1 MARLGLLA
9 GVGTLPFEFVQTAKK
24 QGHEIVCIAVVPDV
38 DTRLRSYSDEYFEI
52 NVFKLNKILRTFW
65 KANVKEVTMLGKVT
79 KEYLY
84 KRKLV
89 IPDLRTVKLL
99 NKLRKLDFKDDTI
112 MLALVDELEGGG
124 LKVMDQTKYLKPLMP
139 PPQIFTHAMP
149 SEEQMDDI
157 AFGFKTAKLIG
168 QMDIGQTV
176 VVKDKAVMAV
186 EAIEGTDACIRR
198 GGKLAGKGA
207 VVVKVAKPNQ
217 DPRFDVPAV
226 GLDTLNA
233 MIETKCKVL
242 AIEAEKTLFVDR
254 FDVMDKADQH
264 DIVIVSVNQES
275 L

>member
-1 MARLGLLA
+1 MAKLGLLA

-38 DTRLRSYSDEYFEI
+38 DTRLRNYSDEYFEI
-52 NVFKLNKILRTFW
+52 NVFKLNKILKTLCES
-65 KANVKEVTMLGKVT
+65 NVKEVTMLGKVT

-112 MLALVDELEGGG
+112 MLALVDELEGSG

-168 QMDIGQTV
+168 QMDMGQTV

-254 FDVMDKADQH
+254 FDVMDKADEH

>member
-9 GVGTLPFEFVQTAKK
+9 GVGTLPFEFVQMAKK

-38 DTRLRSYSDEYFEI
+38 DTRLRSYSDKYFEI
-52 NVFKLNKILRTFW
+52 NVFKLNKILKTLCE
-65 KANVKEVTMLGKVT
+65 ANVKEVTMLGKVT

-112 MLALVDELEGGG
+112 MLALVDELEGSG

-168 QMDIGQTV
+168 QMDMGQTV

-254 FDVMDKADQH
+254 FDVMDKADEH

>member
-38 DTRLRSYSDEYFEI
+38 DTRLRSYSDKYFEI
-52 NVFKLNKILRTFW
+52 NVFKLNKILKTLCE
-65 KANVKEVTMLGKVT
+65 ANVKEVTMLGKVT

-112 MLALVDELEGGG
+112 MLALVDELEGSG

-168 QMDIGQTV
+168 QMDMGQTV

-254 FDVMDKADQH
+254 FDVMDKADEH

>member
-38 DTRLRSYSDEYFEI
+38 DTRLRSYSDKYFEI
-52 NVFKLNKILRTFW
+52 NVFKLNKILKTLCE
-65 KANVKEVTMLGKVT
+65 ANVKEVTMLGKVT

-112 MLALVDELEGGG
+112 MLALVDELEGSG

-168 QMDIGQTV
+168 QMDMGQTV

-254 FDVMDKADQH
+254 FDVMDKADEH
-264 DIVIVSVNQES
+264 DIVTVSVNQES

>member
-1 MARLGLLA
+1 
-9 GVGTLPFEFVQTAKK
+9 
-24 QGHEIVCIAVVPDV
+24 
-38 DTRLRSYSDEYFEI
+38 
-52 NVFKLNKILRTFW
+52 
-65 KANVKEVTMLGKVT
+65 
-79 KEYLY
+79 
-84 KRKLV
+84 
-89 IPDLRTVKLL
+89 
-99 NKLRKLDFKDDTI
+99 
-112 MLALVDELEGGG
+112 MLALVDELEGSG

-168 QMDIGQTV
+168 QMDMGQTV

-254 FDVMDKADQH
+254 FDVMDKADEH

>member
-9 GVGTLPFEFVQTAKK
+9 GVGTLPFEFVQMAKK

-38 DTRLRSYSDEYFEI
+38 DTRLRSYSDKYFEI
-52 NVFKLNKILRTFW
+52 NVFKLNKILKTLCE
-65 KANVKEVTMLGKVT
+65 ANVKEVTMLGKVT

-112 MLALVDELEGGG
+112 MLALVDELEGSG

-168 QMDIGQTV
+168 QMDMGQTV

-242 AIEAEKTLFVDR
+242 AIEAEKTLFVNR
-254 FDVMDKADQH
+254 FDVMDKADEH

>member
-52 NVFKLNKILRTFW
+52 NVFKLNKILKTLCE
-65 KANVKEVTMLGKVT
+65 ANVKEVTMLGKVT

-89 IPDLRTVKLL
+89 MPDLRTVKLL

-112 MLALVDELEGGG
+112 MLALVDELEGSG

-149 SEEQMDDI
+149 SEEQMEDI

-168 QMDIGQTV
+168 QMDMGQTV

-217 DPRFDVPAV
+217 DPRFDVPAI

-254 FDVMDKADQH
+254 FDVMDKADEH

>member
-38 DTRLRSYSDEYFEI
+38 DTRLRSYSDKYFEI
-52 NVFKLNKILRTFW
+52 NVFKLNKILKTLCE
-65 KANVKEVTMLGKVT
+65 ANVKEVTMLGKVT

-89 IPDLRTVKLL
+89 IPDLRTVKIL

-112 MLALVDELEGGG
+112 MLALVDELEGSG

-168 QMDIGQTV
+168 QMDMGQTV

-254 FDVMDKADQH
+254 FDVMDKADEH

>member
-38 DTRLRSYSDEYFEI
+38 DTRLRSYSDKYFEI
-52 NVFKLNKILRTFW
+52 NVFKLNKILKTLCE
-65 KANVKEVTMLGKVT
+65 ANVKEVTMLGKVT

-112 MLALVDELEGGG
+112 MLALVDELEGSGS
-124 LKVMDQTKYLKPLMP
+124 KVMDQTKYLKPLMP

-168 QMDIGQTV
+168 QMDMGQTV

-254 FDVMDKADQH
+254 FDVMDKADEH

>member
-38 DTRLRSYSDEYFEI
+38 DTRLRSYSDKYFEI
-52 NVFKLNKILRTFW
+52 NVFKLNKILKTLCE
-65 KANVKEVTMLGKVT
+65 ANVKEVTMLGKVT

-112 MLALVDELEGGG
+112 MLALVDELEGSG
-124 LKVMDQTKYLKPLMP
+124 LKVMDQTKYLKSLMP
-139 PPQIFTHAMP
+139 SPQIFTHAMP

-168 QMDIGQTV
+168 QMDMGQTV

-254 FDVMDKADQH
+254 FDVMDKADEH

>member
-24 QGHEIVCIAVVPDV
+24 QGHKIVCIAVVPDV

-52 NVFKLNKILRTFW
+52 NVFKLNKILKTLW
-65 KANVKEVTMLGKVT
+65 EANVKEVTMLGKVT

-89 IPDLRTVKLL
+89 MPDLRTVKLL

>member
-38 DTRLRSYSDEYFEI
+38 DTRLRSYSDKYFEI
-52 NVFKLNKILRTFW
+52 NVFKLNKILKTLCE
-65 KANVKEVTMLGKVT
+65 ANVKEVTMLGKVT

-89 IPDLRTVKLL
+89 IPDLRTVKIL

-112 MLALVDELEGGG
+112 MLALVDELEGSG

-168 QMDIGQTV
+168 QMDMGQTV

-198 GGKLAGKGA
+198 GGKLAGEGA

-254 FDVMDKADQH
+254 FDVMDKADEH

>member
-38 DTRLRSYSDEYFEI
+38 DTRLRSYSDKYFEI
-52 NVFKLNKILRTFW
+52 NVFKLNKILKTLCE
-65 KANVKEVTMLGKVT
+65 ANVKEVTMLGKVT

-112 MLALVDELEGGG
+112 MLALVDELEGSG

-168 QMDIGQTV
+168 QMDMGQTV

-217 DPRFDVPAV
+217 DSRFDVPAV

-254 FDVMDKADQH
+254 FDVMDKADEH

>member
-52 NVFKLNKILRTFW
+52 NVFKLNKILKTLCE
-65 KANVKEVTMLGKVT
+65 ANVKEVTMLGKVT

-112 MLALVDELEGGG
+112 MLALVDELEGSG

-168 QMDIGQTV
+168 QMDMGQTV

-254 FDVMDKADQH
+254 FDVMDKADEH

>member
-38 DTRLRSYSDEYFEI
+38 DTRLRSYSDKYFEI
-52 NVFKLNKILRTFW
+52 NVFKLNKILKTLCE
-65 KANVKEVTMLGKVT
+65 ANVKEVTMLGKVT

-112 MLALVDELEGGG
+112 MLALVDELEGSG

-168 QMDIGQTV
+168 QMDMGQTV

-242 AIEAEKTLFVDR
+242 AIEAEKNIICR
-254 FDVMDKADQH
+254 Q
-264 DIVIVSVNQES
+264 I
-275 L
+275 

>member
-38 DTRLRSYSDEYFEI
+38 DTRLRSYSDKYFEI
-52 NVFKLNKILRTFW
+52 NVFKLNKILKTLCE
-65 KANVKEVTMLGKVT
+65 ANVKEVTMLGKVT

-84 KRKLV
+84 KRKFV

-112 MLALVDELEGGG
+112 MLALVDELEGSG

-168 QMDIGQTV
+168 QMDMGQTV

-254 FDVMDKADQH
+254 FDVMDKADEH

>member
-38 DTRLRSYSDEYFEI
+38 DTRLRSYSDKYFEI

-112 MLALVDELEGGG
+112 MLALVDELEGSG

-168 QMDIGQTV
+168 QMDMGQTV

-254 FDVMDKADQH
+254 FDVMDKADEH

>member
-1 MARLGLLA
+1 MARLGLSA
-9 GVGTLPFEFVQTAKK
+9 GVGTVPFEFVQTAKK

-38 DTRLRSYSDEYFEI
+38 DTRLRSYSDKYFEI
-52 NVFKLNKILRTFW
+52 NVFKLNKILKTLCE
-65 KANVKEVTMLGKVT
+65 ANVKEVTMLGKVT

-112 MLALVDELEGGG
+112 MLALVDELEGSG

-168 QMDIGQTV
+168 QMDMGQTV

-254 FDVMDKADQH
+254 FDVMDKADEH

>member
-38 DTRLRSYSDEYFEI
+38 DTRLRSYSDKYFEI
-52 NVFKLNKILRTFW
+52 NVFKLNKILKTLCE
-65 KANVKEVTMLGKVT
+65 ANVKEVTMLGKVT

-112 MLALVDELEGGG
+112 MLAFVDELEGSG

-168 QMDIGQTV
+168 QMDMGQTV

-254 FDVMDKADQH
+254 FDVMDKADEH

>member
-1 MARLGLLA
+1 MAKLGLLA

-38 DTRLRSYSDEYFEI
+38 DTRLRSYSDKYFEI
-52 NVFKLNKILRTFW
+52 NVFKLNKILKTLCES
-65 KANVKEVTMLGKVT
+65 NVKEVTMLGKVT

-112 MLALVDELEGGG
+112 MLALVDELEGSG

-168 QMDIGQTV
+168 QMDMGQTV

-254 FDVMDKADQH
+254 FDVMDKADEH

>member
-38 DTRLRSYSDEYFEI
+38 DTRLKSYSDKYFEI
-52 NVFKLNKILRTFW
+52 NVFKLNKILKTLCE
-65 KANVKEVTMLGKVT
+65 ANVKEVTMLGKVT

-112 MLALVDELEGGG
+112 MLALVDELEGSG

-139 PPQIFTHAMP
+139 TPQIFTHAMP

-168 QMDIGQTV
+168 QMDMGQTV

-254 FDVMDKADQH
+254 FDVMDKADEH

>member
-38 DTRLRSYSDEYFEI
+38 DTRLRSYSDKYFEI
-52 NVFKLNKILRTFW
+52 NVFKLNKILKTLYE
-65 KANVKEVTMLGKVT
+65 ANVKEVTMLGKVT

-112 MLALVDELEGGG
+112 MLALVDELEGSG

-168 QMDIGQTV
+168 QMDMGQTV

-254 FDVMDKADQH
+254 FDVMDKADEH

>member
-38 DTRLRSYSDEYFEI
+38 DTRLRSYSDKYFEI
-52 NVFKLNKILRTFW
+52 NVFKLNKILKTLCE
-65 KANVKEVTMLGKVT
+65 ANVKEVTMLGKVT

-112 MLALVDELEGGG
+112 MLALVDELEGSG

-168 QMDIGQTV
+168 QMDMGQTV

-254 FDVMDKADQH
+254 FDVMDKADEY

>member
-24 QGHEIVCIAVVPDV
+24 QGHEVVCIAVVPDV
-38 DTRLRSYSDEYFEI
+38 DTRLRSYSDKYFEI
-52 NVFKLNKILRTFW
+52 NVFKLNKILKTLCE
-65 KANVKEVTMLGKVT
+65 ANVKEVTMLGKVT

-112 MLALVDELEGGG
+112 MLALVDELEGSG

-168 QMDIGQTV
+168 QMDMGQTV

-254 FDVMDKADQH
+254 FDVMDKADEH

>member
-38 DTRLRSYSDEYFEI
+38 DTRLKSYSDKYFEI
-52 NVFKLNKILRTFW
+52 NVFKLNKILKTLCE
-65 KANVKEVTMLGKVT
+65 ANVKEVTMLGKVT

-112 MLALVDELEGGG
+112 MLALVDELEGSG

-168 QMDIGQTV
+168 QMDMGQTV

-254 FDVMDKADQH
+254 FDVMDKADKH

>member
-9 GVGTLPFEFVQTAKK
+9 GVGTLPFEFVQMAKK

-38 DTRLRSYSDEYFEI
+38 DTRLRSYSDKYFEI
-52 NVFKLNKILRTFW
+52 NVFKLNKILKTLCE
-65 KANVKEVTMLGKVT
+65 ANVKEVTMLGKVT

-112 MLALVDELEGGG
+112 MLALVDELEGSG

-168 QMDIGQTV
+168 QMDMGQTV

-226 GLDTLNA
+226 GLDTLNV

-242 AIEAEKTLFVDR
+242 AIEAEKTLFVNR
-254 FDVMDKADQH
+254 FDVMDKADEH
-264 DIVIVSVNQES
+264 DIVIVSINQES

>member
-9 GVGTLPFEFVQTAKK
+9 GVGTLPFEFVQTVKK

-38 DTRLRSYSDEYFEI
+38 DTRLRSYSDKYFEI
-52 NVFKLNKILRTFW
+52 NVFKLNKILKTLCE
-65 KANVKEVTMLGKVT
+65 ANVKEVTMLGKVT

-112 MLALVDELEGGG
+112 MLALVDELEGSG

-168 QMDIGQTV
+168 QMDMGQTV

-254 FDVMDKADQH
+254 FDVMDKADEH

>member
-38 DTRLRSYSDEYFEI
+38 DTRLRSYSDKYFEI
-52 NVFKLNKILRTFW
+52 NVFKLNKILKTLCE
-65 KANVKEVTMLGKVT
+65 ANVKEVTMLGKVT

-112 MLALVDELEGGG
+112 MLALVDELEGSG

-168 QMDIGQTV
+168 QMDMGQTV

-233 MIETKCKVL
+233 MIETRCKVL

-254 FDVMDKADQH
+254 FDVMDKADEH

>member
-38 DTRLRSYSDEYFEI
+38 DTRLKSYSDKYFEI
-52 NVFKLNKILRTFW
+52 NVFKLNKIIRKLW
-65 KANVKEVTMLGKVT
+65 SENVEEVTMLGKVT

-89 IPDLRTVKLL
+89 IPDLRTIKLL

-112 MLALVDELEGGG
+112 MLALVDELEGAG
-124 LKVMDQTKYLKPLMP
+124 LKVMDQTQYLKPLMP
-139 PPQIFTHAMP
+139 APQIFTHAMP
-149 SEEQMDDI
+149 TDEQMEDI
-157 AFGFKTAKLIG
+157 AFGFKMAKMIG
-168 QMDIGQTV
+168 KMDIGQTV
-176 VVKDKAVMAV
+176 VVKDKAVMAL

-198 GGKLAGKGA
+198 GGLLARKGG
-207 VVVKVAKPNQ
+207 VVVKTAKPNQ

-242 AIEAEKTLFVDR
+242 AIEAHKTLFVDR
-254 FDVMDKADQH
+254 FDVMDKADEH
-264 DIVIVSVNQES
+264 GIVVVSVDQES

>member
-112 MLALVDELEGGG
+112 MLALVDELEGSG

-168 QMDIGQTV
+168 QMDMGQTV
-176 VVKDKAVMAV
+176 VIKDKAVMAV

-254 FDVMDKADQH
+254 FDVMDKADEH

>member
-38 DTRLRSYSDEYFEI
+38 DTRLKSYSDKYFEI
-52 NVFKLNKILRTFW
+52 NVFKLNKILKTLCE
-65 KANVKEVTMLGKVT
+65 ANVKEVTMLGKVT

-112 MLALVDELEGGG
+112 MLALVDELEGSG
-124 LKVMDQTKYLKPLMP
+124 LKVMDQTKYLKPFMP

-168 QMDIGQTV
+168 QMDMGQTV

-254 FDVMDKADQH
+254 FDVMDKADEH

>member
-112 MLALVDELEGGG
+112 MLALVDELEGSG

-168 QMDIGQTV
+168 QMDMGQTV

-254 FDVMDKADQH
+254 FDVMDKADEH

>member
-112 MLALVDELEGGG
+112 MLALVDELEGSG

-168 QMDIGQTV
+168 QMDMGQTV

-226 GLDTLNA
+226 GLHTLNA

-254 FDVMDKADQH
+254 FDVMDKADEH

>member
-38 DTRLRSYSDEYFEI
+38 DTRLRSYSDKYFEI
-52 NVFKLNKILRTFW
+52 NVFKLNKILKTLCE
-65 KANVKEVTMLGKVT
+65 ANVKEVTMLGKVT

-112 MLALVDELEGGG
+112 MLALVDELEGSG

-168 QMDIGQTV
+168 QMDMGQTV

-217 DPRFDVPAV
+217 DPRFDVPTV

-254 FDVMDKADQH
+254 FDVMDKADEH

>member
-38 DTRLRSYSDEYFEI
+38 DTRLRSYSDKYFEI
-52 NVFKLNKILRTFW
+52 NVFKLNKILKTLCE
-65 KANVKEVTMLGKVT
+65 ANVKEVTMLGKVT

-112 MLALVDELEGGG
+112 MLALVDELEGSG

-168 QMDIGQTV
+168 QMDMGQTV

-254 FDVMDKADQH
+254 FDVMDKADKH

>member
-38 DTRLRSYSDEYFEI
+38 DTRLKSYSDKYFEI
-52 NVFKLNKILRTFW
+52 NVFKLNKILKTLCE
-65 KANVKEVTMLGKVT
+65 ANVKEVTMLGKVT

-112 MLALVDELEGGG
+112 MLALVDELEGSG

-168 QMDIGQTV
+168 QMDMGQTV

-254 FDVMDKADQH
+254 FDVMDKADEH

>member
-38 DTRLRSYSDEYFEI
+38 DTRLRSYSDKYFEI
-52 NVFKLNKILRTFW
+52 NVFKLNKILKTLCES
-65 KANVKEVTMLGKVT
+65 NVKEVTMLGKVT

-112 MLALVDELEGGG
+112 MLALVDELEGSG

-168 QMDIGQTV
+168 QMDMGQTV

-254 FDVMDKADQH
+254 FDVMDKADEH

>member
-38 DTRLRSYSDEYFEI
+38 DTRLRSYSDKYFEI
-52 NVFKLNKILRTFW
+52 NVFKLNKILKTLCE
-65 KANVKEVTMLGKVT
+65 ANVKEVTMLGKVT

-112 MLALVDELEGGG
+112 MLALVDELEGSG

-168 QMDIGQTV
+168 QMDMGQTV

-242 AIEAEKTLFVDR
+242 AIEAEKTLFVNR
-254 FDVMDKADQH
+254 FDVMDKADEH

>member
-38 DTRLRSYSDEYFEI
+38 DTRLRSYSDKYFEI
-52 NVFKLNKILRTFW
+52 NVFKLNKILKTLCE
-65 KANVKEVTMLGKVT
+65 ANVKEVTMLGKVT

-99 NKLRKLDFKDDTI
+99 NKLRKFDFKDDTI
-112 MLALVDELEGGG
+112 MLALVDELEGSG

-168 QMDIGQTV
+168 QMDMGQTV

-254 FDVMDKADQH
+254 FDVMDKADEH